1 MWPDFGAAD
10 LAAAVRDFHHRERR
24 FGAVPQVPV
33 YRQEAW
39 LD

>member
-1 MWPDFGAAD
+1 VATA
-10 LAAAVRDFHHRERR
+10 LAAAVREFRSRERR